1 MLQDEEALDLCN
13 NSMER
18 SRTVLFLIGN
28 AGLFSESESC
38 VKVVEQAGHHIDT
51 FYDKEIGRRNQK
63 VSVECS
69 VRLRGTK

>member
-13 NSMER
+13 NIMER

-51 FYDKEIGRRNQK
+51 FYDKEIEKEPKSERRMQ
-63 VSVECS
+63 CS
-69 VRLRGTK
+69 IAWD